1 MSVANI
7 LSVKGHDVVTAA
19 PGQTL
24 FELTQ
29 LLADKGI
36 GAVVVLDSSGA
47 LAGIISE
54 RDVMRAISKFGSSAL
69 EERISSHMTRTV
81 ETTGEDASVMSVMQ
95 RMTKGRFRHMPVIS
109 GGRLAGVI
117 SIGDLI
123 KNRLADMEQEQKALK
138 EYIGAA

>member
-7 LSVKGHDVVTAA
+7 LSVKGHGVVTAA
-19 PGQTL
+19 PDQTL

-36 GAVVVLDSSGA
+36 GAVVVLDRAGA
-47 LAGIISE
+47 IAGIISE
-54 RDVMRAISKFGSSAL
+54 RDVMRAIAKRGASAL
-69 EERISSHMTRTV
+69 EERVSSNMTRSV

-95 RMTKGRFRHMPVIS
+95 RMTKGRFRHMPVVS
-109 GGRLAGVI
+109 GGQLTGVI

-123 KNRLADMEQEQKALK
+123 KNRLADMEQEQQALK
-138 EYIGAA
+138 EYIGTA